1 MTTRHPH
8 RKGKVIFVGED
19 RELWFELH
27 REISPAESPWE
38 LVFTHTA
45 AQALVTMA
53 KSTFDAVVADSELP
67 DMDGLRFLNEV
78 MKRHPETLRFIRAPI
93 AANRLA
99 MRFVG
104 TPHQHLL
111 KPGNAQ
117 TVFAALSRAI
127 KFQAWLPSGAVQILL
142 SGLHKLPSAPK
153 LYFQV
158 VADLQSPEASVES
171 VGALIAQDMAM
182 TAKLLQLANSALFGL
197 QRQVSHPAEA
207 VLYLG
212 METTKSVLL
221 LAHSFSYFDRI
232 RVEDFSIDALWNHS
246 LQTGKFA
253 QKIASDSG
261 AGTEIASQSFTA
273 GMLHDIGKLALA
285 ANLPEKF
292 GQAVALARTKK
303 AQLSETETEVIGA
316 SHAEL
321 GACLLATWGLPAP
334 VVEAVALHHYP
345 VQLLSRSFCPLTAVH
360 VANGLNHETEPADR
374 DRASSTVD
382 RRYLSQMNLSG
393 RLDEWRALCLEPA
406 RRAEA

>member
-1 MTTRHPH
+1 
-8 RKGKVIFVGED
+8 
-19 RELWFELH
+19 
-27 REISPAESPWE
+27 
-38 LVFTHTA
+38 
-45 AQALVTMA
+45 
-53 KSTFDAVVADSELP
+53 
-67 DMDGLRFLNEV
+67 
-78 MKRHPETLRFIRAPI
+78 
-93 AANRLA
+93 
-99 MRFVG
+99 
-104 TPHQHLL
+104 
-111 KPGNAQ
+111 
-117 TVFAALSRAI
+117 
-127 KFQAWLPSGAVQILL
+127 
-142 SGLHKLPSAPK
+142 
-153 LYFQV
+153 
-158 VADLQSPEASVES
+158 
-171 VGALIAQDMAM
+171 MAM

-232 RVEDFSIDALWNHS
+232 RVEDFSVDELWKHS

-253 QKIASDSG
+253 QTIAADSG

-303 AQLSETETEVIGA
+303 APLSETETEVIGA
-316 SHAEL
+316 SHGEL

-334 VVEAVALHHYP
+334 VVEGVALHHYP
-345 VQLLSRSFCPLTAVH
+345 VQLLSQSFCPLTAVH

-406 RRAEA
+406 RRAAA